1 MAEGGDIGI
10 GRLRVALLAIA
21 AGASVGNL
29 YYAQPLLP
37 EIARTFGAAPREV
50 GLVAVLTQ
58 VGYGAGMLLFV
69 PLGDVLE
76 RRGLML
82 ALLGAVTLSLLAA
95 GGAPSIAVLAVASF
109 AVGFTT
115 VVPQLAVPRAAHRA
129 APAERGRAVGTVMSG
144 LLVGIL
150 AARTVAGFVGERLGW
165 RGMYV
170 IAAVA
175 MIALAVMLRALFPRS
190 LPEQAM
196 PYPRLLASMATLVRR
211 EPVLREASLL
221 GAGGMGA
228 FSAFW
233 ATLAFRLE
241 APPFGLGPRAAG
253 LFGLVGIGGALAASA
268 AGKLADRLPPRAL
281 GGAFLAIALG
291 GFAALY
297 FAGGSLWGI
306 GLGVV
311 LLDLGVQGSHVSNLA
326 RIHALSPAERS
337 RRNTVYMVTYFA
349 GGALGTALATAAWG
363 RWRWAGVC
371 VVGAAVLGA
380 SLSVWGARRRRN
392 PTAVAASTP

>member
-1 MAEGGDIGI
+1 
-10 GRLRVALLAIA
+10 
-21 AGASVGNL
+21 
-29 YYAQPLLP
+29 
-37 EIARTFGAAPREV
+37 
-50 GLVAVLTQ
+50 
-58 VGYGAGMLLFV
+58 
-69 PLGDVLE
+69 
-76 RRGLML
+76 
-82 ALLGAVTLSLLAA
+82 
-95 GGAPSIAVLAVASF
+95 
-109 AVGFTT
+109 
-115 VVPQLAVPRAAHRA
+115 
-129 APAERGRAVGTVMSG
+129 
-144 LLVGIL
+144 
-150 AARTVAGFVGERLGW
+150 
-165 RGMYV
+165 MYV

-392 PTAVAASTP
+392 PAAVAASTP